1 VKGQKVIAIIVGG
14 IVVITLI
21 AVIMANQVGP
31 PPTVPPDPTP
41 TPRVAR

>member
-1 VKGQKVIAIIVGG
+1 MKGQKLIAIIIGG
-14 IVVITLI
+14 IVAVTLI

-41 TPRVAR
+41 TPRAGR

>member
-1 VKGQKVIAIIVGG
+1 VKGSKVIAIIFGG
-14 IVVITLI
+14 IALITVIAI
-21 AVIMANQVGP
+21 VMAITVGA